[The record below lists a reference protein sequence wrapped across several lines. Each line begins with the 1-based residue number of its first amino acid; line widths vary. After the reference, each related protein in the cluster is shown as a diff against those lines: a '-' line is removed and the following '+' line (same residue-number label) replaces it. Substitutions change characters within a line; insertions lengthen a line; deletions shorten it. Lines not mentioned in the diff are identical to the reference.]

1 MDRDGNAIAARREWS
16 DAAYFASLDAAEARE
31 DRVNAEAAAVAAEIV
46 SNPDR
51 LAALIERGDLLLY
64 ELQVKQDGELMTVER
79 ALARLIASS
88 LRFPHV
94 GLQHI
99 ARAIA
104 EHLAATTDVLEKAEV
119 RIAEQDADAEEASY
133 DAT

>member
-1 MDRDGNAIAARREWS
+1 MNRAENAIAARREWS
-16 DAAYFASLDAAEARE
+16 DEAYFAGLDAAEARE
-31 DRVNAEAAAVAAEIV
+31 ERVKDEAAAVAAEIV

-64 ELQVKQDGELMTVER
+64 EINVNQDGETMTIER
-79 ALARLIASS
+79 AMARLIASS

-119 RIAEQDADAEEASY
+119 RLAEQDADAEESIY
-133 DAT
+133 DAA

>member
-1 MDRDGNAIAARREWS
+1 MDRNEHAIAAAREWS
-16 DAAYFASLDAAEARE
+16 DEAYFAGLDAAEARE
-31 DRVNAEAAAVAAEIV
+31 DRVNAEAATIAAEIV
-46 SNPDR
+46 ANPDR

-64 ELQVKQDGELMTVER
+64 ELQVQQDGETMTIER

-104 EHLAATTDVLEKAEV
+104 EHLQTTTDVLEKAEV
-119 RIAEQDADAEEASY
+119 RLAEQDADAEEASY
-133 DAT
+133 DAA